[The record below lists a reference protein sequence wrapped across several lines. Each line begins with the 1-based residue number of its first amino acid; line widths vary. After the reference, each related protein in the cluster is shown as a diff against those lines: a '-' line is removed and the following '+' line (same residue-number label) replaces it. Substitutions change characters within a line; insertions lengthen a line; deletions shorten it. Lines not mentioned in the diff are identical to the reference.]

1 MTPSLPAEYQQY
13 LAAHGAFEG
22 VTSGEPGYI
31 ALWAL
36 AELAGN
42 NSDIQIE
49 KYAPGYQRSPVMAEA
64 KVLTFDA
71 SGTVYMLPL
80 IGMEPRYA
88 VKVANSFVELAS
100 RFELAA

>member
-1 MTPSLPAEYQQY
+1 MTPSLPAEYGQF

-22 VTSGEPGYI
+22 FTSGEPGYI

-36 AELAGN
+36 AELPGN

-49 KYAPGYQRSPVMAEA
+49 KYAPGYLAFAGNGGGE
-64 KVLTFDA
+64 VLAFDA

-88 VKVANSFVELAS
+88 VKVANSFGELVA